1 MNIYSKLLQTI
12 KTIAEQDDSVNTVTN
27 NGRIDLD
34 INKTDLFPIVDVFV
48 TGATFPSDAVI
59 RLTIELVCVD
69 LRDTNNEVTSDKFWN
84 QDNEVDNLGETL
96 MVINRIWK
104 KLYKDFEDTNVTA
117 SESPALVPIEGD
129 GKDVY
134 DGWSITFDVDVPS
147 VEMSLCDD

>member
-12 KTIAEQDDSVNTVTN
+12 KTIAEQDSSVNTVTN

-117 SESPALVPIEGD
+117 SESPTLVPIEGD

-147 VEMSLCDD
+147 VEMSLC

>member
-12 KTIAEQDDSVNTVTN
+12 KTIAEQDSSVNTVTN

-69 LRDTNNEVTSDKFWN
+69 LRDINNEVTSDKFWN

>member
-104 KLYKDFEDTNVTA
+104 KLYKDFEDTNITA

-147 VEMSLCDD
+147 VEMSLCND

>member
-147 VEMSLCDD
+147 VEMSLCND

>member
-1 MNIYSKLLQTI
+1 M
-12 KTIAEQDDSVNTVTN
+12 
-27 NGRIDLD
+27 
-34 INKTDLFPIVDVFV
+34 
-48 TGATFPSDAVI
+48 I

-147 VEMSLCDD
+147 VEMSLCND